1 MLGWLLVLAAAPHS
15 RPRVSQLNARTPAA
29 SNRRRGFSGLASR
42 SDGYPR
48 PRSPNTGATLA
59 SLGPAGVE
67 AGSVLSRG
75 RGGTTGTL

>member
-42 SDGYPR
+42 SDGYPDH
-48 PRSPNTGATLA
+48 
-59 SLGPAGVE
+59 E
-67 AGSVLSRG
+67 ARTRVR
-75 RGGTTGTL
+75 R